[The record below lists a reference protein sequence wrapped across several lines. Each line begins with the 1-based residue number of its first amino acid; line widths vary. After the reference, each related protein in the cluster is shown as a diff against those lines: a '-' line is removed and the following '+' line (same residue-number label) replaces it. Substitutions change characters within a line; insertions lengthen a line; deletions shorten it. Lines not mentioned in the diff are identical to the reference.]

1 MDMKHSRKGGLTGR
15 QKKQI
20 RLVLLLL
27 PFMIMI
33 GVFSYA
39 PLFGWSYA
47 FVEFTPGVSIFKSQ
61 FVGLKYFKKI
71 FENSK
76 DFVTVMR
83 NTLSI
88 SFLNICCSVLP
99 AIFAIAISQLKNKR
113 YAKLVQTGT
122 SIPNFISWVL
132 VYSIVFMLLSSED
145 SALNIILMGL
155 GVIKKPLNVLTNEKH
170 AWATQVAIGVWKSL
184 GYNAI
189 IYLSAITSIDQEL
202 YQAAEVDGASYFQR
216 FTKIILP
223 LCKPSIATIIL
234 FSFLSHWNGWFDG
247 KIYNNTV
254 VIDKQGSVVAS
265 YSKVHL
271 FGLFNEERFFAA
283 GDNFDTYELNGVICG
298 STICYDL
305 RFPELYRHLS
315 LQGAKIIF
323 VPAEWPSARG
333 DIWTLLSQARGAEN
347 HNYIVAVNCVG
358 NFKGAPFYGHSM
370 VVDPM
375 GKIIAEGGSAEEI
388 IYCDIDLA
396 YIDKVRAR
404 LNALADVRKE
414 LIR

>member
-15 QKKQI
+15 KKKQI

-33 GVFSYA
+33 GIFSYA

-88 SFLNICCSVLP
+88 SFLNICCSVL
-99 AIFAIAISQLKNKR
+99 
-113 YAKLVQTGT
+113 VQTGT

-155 GVIKKPLNVLTNEKH
+155 GIIKKPLNVLTNEKH

-202 YQAAEVDGASYFQR
+202 YQAAEVDGANTWQ
-216 FTKIILP
+216 KIIHVTVPGL
-223 LCKPSIATIIL
+223 
-234 FSFLSHWNGWFDG
+234 LSTFFVLLLLAISNMMSNGFEQFWLLG
-247 KIYNNTV
+247 NGMTW
-254 VIDKQGSVVAS
+254 DKLEV
-265 YSKVHL
+265 
-271 FGLFNEERFFAA
+271 
-283 GDNFDTYELNGVICG
+283 FDTYV
-298 STICYDL
+298 
-305 RFPELYRHLS
+305 YRMGIKNMEYS
-315 LQGAKIIF
+315 LATAMGIFKSIVSIILLTF
-323 VPAEWPSARG
+323 ANWASKKLRG
-333 DIWTLLSQARGAEN
+333 DSI
-347 HNYIVAVNCVG
+347 
-358 NFKGAPFYGHSM
+358 F
-370 VVDPM
+370 
-375 GKIIAEGGSAEEI
+375 
-388 IYCDIDLA
+388 
-396 YIDKVRAR
+396 
-404 LNALADVRKE
+404 
-414 LIR
+414 

>member
-1 MDMKHSRKGGLTGR
+1 MDMKHSRKSGLTGR

-33 GVFSYA
+33 GIFSYA

-155 GVIKKPLNVLTNEKH
+155 GIIKKPLNVLTNEKH
-170 AWATQVAIGVWKSL
+170 AWATQVAIGV
-184 GYNAI
+184 
-189 IYLSAITSIDQEL
+189 T
-202 YQAAEVDGASYFQR
+202 R
-216 FTKIILP
+216 
-223 LCKPSIATIIL
+223 
-234 FSFLSHWNGWFDG
+234 
-247 KIYNNTV
+247 
-254 VIDKQGSVVAS
+254 
-265 YSKVHL
+265 
-271 FGLFNEERFFAA
+271 
-283 GDNFDTYELNGVICG
+283 
-298 STICYDL
+298 
-305 RFPELYRHLS
+305 
-315 LQGAKIIF
+315 
-323 VPAEWPSARG
+323 
-333 DIWTLLSQARGAEN
+333 
-347 HNYIVAVNCVG
+347 
-358 NFKGAPFYGHSM
+358 
-370 VVDPM
+370 
-375 GKIIAEGGSAEEI
+375 GGSNLQCNTGYEFHEAI
-388 IYCDIDLA
+388 A
-396 YIDKVRAR
+396 
-404 LNALADVRKE
+404 
-414 LIR
+414 

>member
-1 MDMKHSRKGGLTGR
+1 M
-15 QKKQI
+15 
-20 RLVLLLL
+20 
-27 PFMIMI
+27 
-33 GVFSYA
+33 
-39 PLFGWSYA
+39 FGWSYA

-155 GVIKKPLNVLTNEKH
+155 GIIKKPLNVLTNEKH

-202 YQAAEVDGASYFQR
+202 YQAAEVDGANTWQ
-216 FTKIILP
+216 KIIHVTVPGL
-223 LCKPSIATIIL
+223 
-234 FSFLSHWNGWFDG
+234 LSTFFVLLLLAISNMMSNGFEQFWLLG
-247 KIYNNTV
+247 NGMTW
-254 VIDKQGSVVAS
+254 DKLEV
-265 YSKVHL
+265 
-271 FGLFNEERFFAA
+271 
-283 GDNFDTYELNGVICG
+283 FDTYV
-298 STICYDL
+298 
-305 RFPELYRHLS
+305 YRMGIKNMEYS
-315 LQGAKIIF
+315 LATAMGIFKSIVSIILLTF
-323 VPAEWPSARG
+323 ANWASKKLRG
-333 DIWTLLSQARGAEN
+333 DSI
-347 HNYIVAVNCVG
+347 
-358 NFKGAPFYGHSM
+358 F
-370 VVDPM
+370 
-375 GKIIAEGGSAEEI
+375 
-388 IYCDIDLA
+388 
-396 YIDKVRAR
+396 
-404 LNALADVRKE
+404 
-414 LIR
+414 

>member
-1 MDMKHSRKGGLTGR
+1 MDMKHSRKSGLTGR

-33 GVFSYA
+33 GIFSYA

-113 YAKLVQTGT
+113 YAKL
-122 SIPNFISWVL
+122 
-132 VYSIVFMLLSSED
+132 
-145 SALNIILMGL
+145 LMGL
-155 GVIKKPLNVLTNEKH
+155 GIIKKPLNVLTNEKH

-202 YQAAEVDGASYFQR
+202 YQAAEVDGANTWQ
-216 FTKIILP
+216 KIIHVTVPGL
-223 LCKPSIATIIL
+223 
-234 FSFLSHWNGWFDG
+234 LSTFFVLLLLAISNMMSNGFEQFWLLG
-247 KIYNNTV
+247 NGMTW
-254 VIDKQGSVVAS
+254 DKLEV
-265 YSKVHL
+265 
-271 FGLFNEERFFAA
+271 
-283 GDNFDTYELNGVICG
+283 FDTYV
-298 STICYDL
+298 
-305 RFPELYRHLS
+305 YRMGIKNMEYS
-315 LQGAKIIF
+315 LATAMGIFKSIVSIILLTF
-323 VPAEWPSARG
+323 ANWASKKLRG
-333 DIWTLLSQARGAEN
+333 DSI
-347 HNYIVAVNCVG
+347 
-358 NFKGAPFYGHSM
+358 F
-370 VVDPM
+370 
-375 GKIIAEGGSAEEI
+375 
-388 IYCDIDLA
+388 
-396 YIDKVRAR
+396 
-404 LNALADVRKE
+404 
-414 LIR
+414 